1 MKALARLVGPV
12 PGHDHPI
19 KLHNL
24 LLEAEQLSAERGK
37 APPVIRSQWMD
48 RP

>member
-1 MKALARLVGPV
+1 MKALARLVGTV

-19 KLHNL
+19 ELHNP

-37 APPVIRSQWMD
+37 AFLGP
-48 RP
+48 